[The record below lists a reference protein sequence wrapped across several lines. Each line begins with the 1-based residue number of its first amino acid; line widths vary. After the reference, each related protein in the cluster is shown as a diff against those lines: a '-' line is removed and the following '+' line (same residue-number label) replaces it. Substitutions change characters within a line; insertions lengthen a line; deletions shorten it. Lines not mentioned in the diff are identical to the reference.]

1 MKWRGCVVGYAIL
14 QAVAFLLVLM
24 ATPIDMY
31 RFRPHLVTPNATVT
45 TLWGVK
51 KGSLNTTNVIPTYI
65 LWRRC
70 PARLYRFR
78 LAQAFAV
85 ISILIYGAA
94 TVLGLI
100 MLYCCH
106 WLRVVCVVLNG
117 VGALTVCIVWGVIA
131 MTYHTYEG
139 PDCWQE
145 CVFST
150 YGTGFIFLLLAWIL
164 DLLNMVFLL
173 LPLTI
178 AVGPEDE
185 NREEECK
192 EYVGVYSGEMLNE
205 SLRGS
210 SNGVYKQNTL
220 PEDSSRR

>member
-1 MKWRGCVVGYAIL
+1 MKWRGCFVAYAIL
-14 QAVAFLLVLM
+14 QAMAFLLVLV

-31 RFRPHLVTPNATVT
+31 RFRRRYVTPNTTVT

-70 PARLYRFR
+70 PARLNRFL
-78 LAQAFAV
+78 LAQACAV
-85 ISILIYGAA
+85 ISILIYAA
-94 TVLGLI
+94 AAVLGFI

-106 WLRVVCVVLNG
+106 WLRVVCVALNS
-117 VGALTVCIVWGVIA
+117 VGALTVCIVWAAVA
-131 MTYHTYEG
+131 VTYNTYEG

-145 CVFST
+145 GVFST
-150 YGTGFIFLLLAWIL
+150 YGAGFVLLLLAWVL
-164 DLLNMVFLL
+164 DLLNIVFLV

-178 AVGPEDE
+178 AAGPEDE
-185 NREEECK
+185 QREEECK
-192 EYVGVYSGEMLNE
+192 EYVGVYSGELLNE

-210 SNGVYKQNTL
+210 SNSVYKQNTL
-220 PEDSSRR
+220 PED